1 MERFDV
7 IVIGTGVAGQRA
19 SSELAAAGKTVAVTD
34 SRPYGGTC
42 ALRGCEPKKVL
53 FTAAEVVERARSHA
67 GNGPEGSLR
76 LDWPSL
82 IAFKRTFTDDVPGR
96 VEASLSESGVALLHG
111 AARFVAPDAIDVGG
125 VVYSADRFIIATGAV
140 PRPLGIPG
148 EEHVLDSE
156 DFMAAERLGERVVFI
171 GGGYVSFEFAHIA
184 AAAGAK
190 VTILHRGPRVL
201 EMFDAD
207 LVEMLVGGY
216 REAGVDVLVDAAVTE
231 VRDDGGVLT
240 VICEGGRRVSAG
252 MVVHGAGRVPAI
264 TDLGLE
270 VAGVAHGRRGIEVD
284 TRMRSVG
291 NELVYAVG
299 DAAAVGAPL
308 TPVAIAQARAVVA
321 DILMPGSGIFV
332 DPVTPSVVFSDPV
345 LASVGMTPEQAAEQ
359 GIEVEVKLTDTST
372 WASSRRIG
380 QRVSG
385 AKMVIERDT
394 GRIVGAHMLGHGAD
408 EVINVFAMAIACG
421 QTASELDRVIWAYPT
436 GASEILYLL

>member
-7 IVIGTGVAGQRA
+7 MVIGTGVAGQRA
-19 SSELAAAGKTVAVTD
+19 AGELAAAGKSVAVTD
-34 SRPYGGTC
+34 AREYGGTC

-67 GNGPEGSLR
+67 GRGPEGSLR

-96 VEASLSESGVALLHG
+96 VEESLSGSGVVLLHG
-111 AARFVAPDAIDVGG
+111 AARFVSPDAIDVGG
-125 VVYSADRFIIATGAV
+125 VVYSADRFIIATGAI

-156 DFMAAERLGERVVFI
+156 GFMAVELLGEHVVFI

-207 LVEMLVGGY
+207 LVEMLVGAY
-216 REAGVDVLVDAAVTE
+216 RRAGVDVLVDAAVTE
-231 VRDDGGVLT
+231 VRDDGGALT
-240 VICEGGRRVSAG
+240 VICEGGPRVTAG

-264 TDLGLE
+264 SDLGLE
-270 VAGVAHGRRGIEVD
+270 AAGVTHGRRGIEVD
-284 TRMRSVG
+284 TRMRSIG
-291 NELVYAVG
+291 NEQVYAVG

-308 TPVAIAQARAVVA
+308 TPVAIAQARAAVA
-321 DILMPGSGIFV
+321 DILEPGSGEFI
-332 DPVTPSVVFSDPV
+332 DPVTPSVVFSDPT
-345 LASVGMTPEQAAEQ
+345 LASVGMTPEQAAQ
-359 GIEVEVKLTDTST
+359 HGIEVEVKLTDTSA

-380 QRVSG
+380 QQVSG
-385 AKMVIERDT
+385 ARIVIERDS
-394 GRIVGAHMLGHGAD
+394 GRIVGAHLLGHAAD
-408 EVINVFAMAIACG
+408 EVINVFALAIACG
-421 QTASELDRVIWAYPT
+421 QTAASLKRALWAYPT
-436 GASEILYLL
+436 GASEIPYLL

>member
-19 SSELAAAGKTVAVTD
+19 SSELAAAGKSVAVVD
-34 SRPYGGTC
+34 SRAYGGTC

-53 FTAAEVVERARSHA
+53 FTAAEVVERARGQA
-67 GNGPEGSLR
+67 GSGPEGSLR
-76 LDWPSL
+76 LDWASL
-82 IAFKRTFTDDVPGR
+82 VAFKRTFTDDVPGR

-140 PRPLGIPG
+140 PRSLGIPG
-148 EEHVLDSE
+148 EEYVLDSE

-201 EMFDAD
+201 ENFDAD
-207 LVEMLVGGY
+207 LVEMLVGAY
-216 REAGVDVLVDAAVTE
+216 REAGVDVLVDAAVEE
-231 VRDDGGVLT
+231 VRDDGGAFT
-240 VICEGGRRVSAG
+240 VICEGGRRASAE

-264 TDLGLE
+264 SDLGLE
-270 VAGVAHGRRGIEVD
+270 AAGVAHSHRGIEVD
-284 TRMRSVG
+284 TRMRSIG

-308 TPVAIAQARAVVA
+308 TPVAIAQARAAVA
-321 DILMPGSGIFV
+321 DILEPGSGGFV

-345 LASVGMTPEQAAEQ
+345 LASVGMTPEQAVEQ

-380 QRVSG
+380 QQVSG
-385 AKMVIERDT
+385 AKLVIERES
-394 GRIVGAHMLGHGAD
+394 GRVIGAHLLGHGAD
-408 EVINVFAMAIACG
+408 EVINVFAVAIACG
-421 QTASELDRVIWAYPT
+421 QTASDLKRVLWAYPT
-436 GASEILYLL
+436 SASEILYLL